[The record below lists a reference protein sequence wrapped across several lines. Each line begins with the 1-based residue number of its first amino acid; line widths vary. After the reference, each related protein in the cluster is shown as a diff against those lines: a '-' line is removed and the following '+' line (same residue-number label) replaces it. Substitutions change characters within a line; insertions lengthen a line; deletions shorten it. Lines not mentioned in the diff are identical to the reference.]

1 MNKKEAAASF
11 NPFNEQGIRRPPT
24 RIKMGWRMASTRKF
38 DFL

>member
-1 MNKKEAAASF
+1 MKKKEAAVSS
-11 NPFNEQGIRRPPT
+11 NPFNEQGSRRPPT